1 MTTDSQPSEQ
11 PKSTAKFGF
20 PEVVE
25 LGPLRILTPE
35 EREEWK
41 RNSPQTRRPQR
52 VSFGGVV
59 RLGPLRIL
67 SPEEREEWKRNSP
80 SSAEESHREAE
91 PPAAD

>member
-11 PKSTAKFGF
+11 PKSTAKFGV
-20 PEVVE
+20 PEVVK

-41 RNSPQTRRPQR
+41 RNSPETRRPER

-59 RLGPLRIL
+59 HMGPLRIL
-67 SPEEREEWKRNSP
+67 TPEEREEWKRNSP
-80 SSAEESHREAE
+80 SFAQASLRRAE
-91 PPAAD
+91 PPATE